1 MIEVENLSKRY
12 GEKLAVDGPDFVVQ
26 PAIVTGFLGRLA
38 AGLWH
43 PGTPVGPQH
52 RPPVPPAYR
61 PIDIPVGAD
70 LSDLLNTRPRF
81 DIGTTAWAGSRRC
94 PGRRGGPPWP
104 GRA

>member
-81 DIGTTAWAGSRRC
+81 DIGTTA
-94 PGRRGGPPWP
+94 
-104 GRA
+104 

>member
-61 PIDIPVGAD
+61 PH
-70 LSDLLNTRPRF
+70 RH
-81 DIGTTAWAGSRRC
+81 
-94 PGRRGGPPWP
+94 PGRRGPVRPAQHPPRFDV
-104 GRA
+104 GTTA